1 MPKVDK
7 VEYERRIRTVQEW
20 VIDEWPYQDIIAQII
35 NKWGI
40 EERQA
45 KRYIKESR
53 ERWVGQEEEAVASK
67 RRLKVQAL
75 RKLKRS
81 LIDKYKGTPGGI
93 RAIVAVEKLIINL
106 EGLEPATKL
115 QVTGD
120 KGGPIQ
126 VTGNITHNINFKK
139 SDGS

>member
-1 MPKVDK
+1 MATKIDK
-7 VEYERRIRTVQEW
+7 VEFERRIRTVQEW

-45 KRYIKESR
+45 KRYIKEAR
-53 ERWVGQEEEAVASK
+53 HRLVGQEQEVVEQK
-67 RRLKVQAL
+67 RRLKIQSL

-93 RAIVAVEKLIINL
+93 RAIVAVEKLIIEL
-106 EGLEPATKL
+106 EGLQPAQKVE
-115 QVTGD
+115 VTG
-120 KGGPIQ
+120 KGGGPIQ
-126 VTGNITHNINFKK
+126 KQVMIVNGKEIEF
-139 SDGS
+139 